1 MREVISWVDT
11 ILNMLAVV
19 YTRISKDRV
28 GAGLGV
34 ERQRDDCQ
42 QLADSLGWTVVQT
55 FSDND
60 ISAYS
65 GKVRPA
71 YEAMLAALEADKA
84 QAVIAWHTDRLHRR
98 PIELEGFIDLCE
110 RKKIEVRAVKA
121 GTIDLS
127 TPSGRMIAR
136 MLGAAARHEVEH
148 MIERAKSQKKQ
159 AALDGKY
166 RGGRRPF
173 GYEPDGLRLREA
185 EADAI
190 RTGVEGVL
198 SGVSLRQIARD
209 WNAAGLRTSSGNN
222 EFSSLEV
229 RKILLRPRNAGIVL
243 HEDQRIGQG
252 QWEAIVDTD
261 TFAALEAVLRDPGRA
276 KHISYIRKYQGSGV
290 YLCGRAECGA
300 VMRISSQAIAKGT
313 QERQKTY
320 VCSSSKH
327 LGRLVE
333 YVDEYVDEHVI
344 RRLLEPDA
352 RQVFVS
358 AEADLTALHAQREG
372 LRSRL
377 DELSMLFA
385 AGDIDGP
392 QLKRGSAELKN
403 KLAVIDAEL
412 TSARSSS
419 ALADLLEADD
429 IEAAWKVTPPDIRG
443 KIIDTLMTVT
453 ILPIGRGRQRDGS
466 YFDPSK
472 IRITWKS

>member
-1 MREVISWVDT
+1 MREVINRLDT

-42 QLADSLGWTVVQT
+42 QLADSLGWTVVET

-60 ISAYS
+60 LSAYS
-65 GKVRPA
+65 GKKRPA
-71 YEAMLAALEADKA
+71 YEAMLAALEGDKA
-84 QAVIAWHTDRLHRR
+84 RAVIAWHTDRLHRQ

-127 TPSGRMIAR
+127 TPSGRMVAR

-148 MIERAKSQKKQ
+148 MIERTKSQKKQ

-166 RGGRRPF
+166 RGGQRPF

-190 RTGVEGVL
+190 RSGVESVL

-209 WNAAGLRTSSGNN
+209 WNALGLRTSAGNK
-222 EFSSLEV
+222 EFSSVEV
-229 RKILLRPRNAGIVL
+229 RKVLLRPRNAGIAL
-243 HEDQRIGQG
+243 HQG
-252 QWEAIVDTD
+252 QPVGKGQWDAIIDTD
-261 TFAALEAVLRDPGRA
+261 SFAALEAILRDPERA
-276 KHISYIRKYQGSGV
+276 KHVSYIRKYQGSGV
-290 YLCGRAECGA
+290 YLCGMDECGA
-300 VMRISSQAIAKGT
+300 VTRISSQGPAKGSR
-313 QERQKTY
+313 ERRSVY
-320 VCSSSKH
+320 VCSRTKH

-344 RRLLEPDA
+344 RRLSEPDA
-352 RQVFVS
+352 RKIFVGP
-358 AEADLTALHAQREG
+358 EVDLTAMHAQREG

-377 DELSMLFA
+377 NELSALFA
-385 AGDIDGP
+385 EGAIDGP
-392 QLKRGSAELKN
+392 QLKRGSAELKE
-403 KLAVIDAEL
+403 KLAAVDAEL
-412 TSARSSS
+412 TSVRSAS
-419 ALADLLEADD
+419 AVALLLEADD
-429 IEAAWKVTPPDIRG
+429 IEAEWKITPPDIRG
-443 KIIDTLMTVT
+443 RIIDTLMTVT
-453 ILPIGRGRQRDGS
+453 ILPIGRGRQPDGS

-472 IRITWKS
+472 IQITWKS